1 MLTAEGF
8 LCQSAKFIYFCG
20 RNFSSMIQT
29 AIRNYLSAT
38 GHTTLN
44 IKAVMFDMDGVI
56 FNSMPLHAKAWVKA
70 FAECGIKFSEY
81 QVYLNEGRTGA
92 STIDEEFLK
101 AFGRHSTTDEQHEI
115 YRIKSGFFRQMPAPE
130 LISNITDVV
139 DFLTKNNVSRTI
151 VTGSGESTTL
161 ERVEKLF
168 NGQFRRELMVTA
180 HDVTYGKPN
189 PEPYLMGLRKLG
201 VAPNEALVVENAP
214 LGVMAG
220 VAAGVFTVAVN
231 TGILAKSDLTAAG
244 ANIVFDNMLQLLD
257 ALPLLTKN

>member
-20 RNFSSMIQT
+20 RNLREMIQT